1 MKRVIPLSVIL
12 LVCIAFAGC
21 NDLKAESDTT
31 AGPISTTTS
40 TATPAEVGT
49 EGVTLANFGKIQV
62 GMSYPEVVNILGEEG
77 TLAST
82 TAAEPTVYQWSGNG
96 GKITVFFVDD
106 KVANAAPTGL
116 K

>member
-1 MKRVIPLSVIL
+1 MKRGIALSVVL
-12 LVCIAFAGC
+12 LMCIGLAGC
-21 NDLKAESDTT
+21 NDLTPQTDTT
-31 AGPISTTTS
+31 SEPSGTTTS
-40 TATPAEVGT
+40 TATTIDVGT
-49 EGVTLANFGKIQV
+49 AGVTLANFGRIQI

-82 TAAEPTVYQWSGNG
+82 TAAEPEVYQWSGNG

-106 KVANAAPTGL
+106 KVANAVPTGL